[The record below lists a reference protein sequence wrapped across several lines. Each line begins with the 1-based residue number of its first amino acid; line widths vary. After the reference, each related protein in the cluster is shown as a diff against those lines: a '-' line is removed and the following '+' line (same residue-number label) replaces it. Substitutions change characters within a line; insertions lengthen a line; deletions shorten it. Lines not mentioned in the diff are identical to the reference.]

1 VLEHRLDAHQPPVK
15 PAAVDS
21 DAVVLGGLREPSGR
35 YRATSPGARSRRE
48 SYRGASLNASP
59 LPEVELWTDGSGT
72 TRQQPGGWAFVLRYI
87 EPGTGEVHER
97 EGHGR
102 AHYATNNTME
112 MTALLEGLRS
122 LPWPCRVKLHADSE
136 LVGLAF
142 DNRKEGTWTEGR
154 LAGWKK
160 RGWRRTQG
168 RLRNEGLWR
177 EIDTAAQG
185 HVIEFVHVRGHT
197 GIALN
202 ERCDV
207 LAGEQR
213 KLAMEE
219 VASGN
224 APARPLD
231 RPT

>member
-1 VLEHRLDAHQPPVK
+1 M
-15 PAAVDS
+15 
-21 DAVVLGGLREPSGR
+21 
-35 YRATSPGARSRRE
+35 
-48 SYRGASLNASP
+48 NAPP

-72 TRQQPGGWAFVLRYI
+72 TKEQPGGWAFVLRYI
-87 EPGTGEVHER
+87 EPGTGEVHEC
-97 EGHGR
+97 EGYGR

-142 DNRKEGTWTEGR
+142 DNRKGGTLTEGR
-154 LAGWKK
+154 LTGWKK

-168 RLRNEGLWR
+168 RLKNEGLWR
-177 EIDTAAQG
+177 EIDKAAQG

-213 KLAMEE
+213 KLAKEE
-219 VASGN
+219 LASGN
-224 APARPLD
+224 ATARSADTPDPALRNASVRDAHADGRTQP
-231 RPT
+231 